1 MKVSNV
7 VVAIVTENTN
17 VPIKSV
23 STMEVLNIGDVTAVV
38 NRVTLQAGE
47 RKTLIVADGTVSDIS
62 LEVVF
67 SEEFAVLAYVKKI
80 EIIYKKLVSC
90 EN

>member
-23 STMEVLNIGDVTAVV
+23 TTMEVLNIGDVTALV
-38 NRVTLQAGE
+38 NRITLKAGE
-47 RKTLIVADGTVSDIS
+47 RKTLIVADGTVTDTS

-67 SEEFAVLAYVKKI
+67 SEDFAALAYVRKI
-80 EIIYKKLVSC
+80 EIIYKKLVQC
-90 EN
+90 

>member
-23 STMEVLNIGDVTAVV
+23 TTMEVLNIGDVTALV
-38 NRVTLQAGE
+38 NRVTLKAGE
-47 RKTLIVADGTVSDIS
+47 RKTLIVADGTVSDTS

-67 SEEFAVLAYVKKI
+67 LEDFAALAYVRKI
-80 EIIYKKLVSC
+80 EIIYKKLVQC
-90 EN
+90 

>member
-23 STMEVLNIGDVTAVV
+23 TTMEVLNIGDVTALV
-38 NRVTLQAGE
+38 NRVTLKAGE
-47 RKTLIVADGTVSDIS
+47 RKTLIVADGTVTDTS

-67 SEEFAVLAYVKKI
+67 SEDFAALAYVRKI
-80 EIIYKKLVSC
+80 EIIYKKLVQC
-90 EN
+90 

>member
-23 STMEVLNIGDVTAVV
+23 TTMEVLNIGDVTALI
-38 NRVTLQAGE
+38 NRVTLKAGE
-47 RKTLIVADGTVSDIS
+47 RKTLIVADGTVTDTS

-67 SEEFAVLAYVKKI
+67 SEDFAALAYVRKI
-80 EIIYKKLVSC
+80 EIIYKKLVQC
-90 EN
+90 

>member
-23 STMEVLNIGDVTAVV
+23 TTMEVLNIGDVTALV
-38 NRVTLQAGE
+38 NRVTLKAGE
-47 RKTLIVADGTVSDIS
+47 RKTLIVADGTVSDTS

-67 SEEFAVLAYVKKI
+67 SEDFAALAYVRKI
-80 EIIYKKLVSC
+80 EIIYKKLVQC
-90 EN
+90 

>member
-1 MKVSNV
+1 MKISNV

-23 STMEVLNIGDVTAVV
+23 TTMEVLNIGDVSAVV
-38 NRVTLQAGE
+38 NRVTLKAGE

-67 SEEFAVLAYVKKI
+67 SEDFAALAYVKKI
-80 EIIYKKLVSC
+80 EIIYKKVVQC
-90 EN
+90 